1 MIFDLRKPCIN
12 DVVTDW
18 IYLYLSITNLCFWKP
33 KKQHILVHIDGIHG
47 TRVHA
52 TMETQQNHEENPQ
65 DGAIL
70 EPTESF
76 GASWRKKV
84 GKHRNLSGSYQYD
97 WLLAASSIVQGFGAY
112 TVITWSSTNH
122 AFELQCSFSA
132 CQREGWVE
140 KQQLNQYTQEMAPAS
155 YQIVWQSWCMLG
167 STLGWKRFKKEL
179 FGCYSET
186 TVYINFVASLCPTVQ
201 YIIFTSIPFHASMSF
216 IERVLGVVWA
226 WWLSIVCVIFT
237 SFPTLSQAPM
247 GALPPF
253 TSPETRVFLLP
264 IFVAGCQARHA
275 HRQSHVSNTSSAR

>member
-1 MIFDLRKPCIN
+1 MSKR
-12 DVVTDW
+12 
-18 IYLYLSITNLCFWKP
+18 
-33 KKQHILVHIDGIHG
+33 
-47 TRVHA
+47 R
-52 TMETQQNHEENPQ
+52 
-65 DGAIL
+65 
-70 EPTESF
+70 
-76 GASWRKKV
+76 
-84 GKHRNLSGSYQYD
+84 
-97 WLLAASSIVQGFGAY
+97 
-112 TVITWSSTNH
+112 
-122 AFELQCSFSA
+122 
-132 CQREGWVE
+132 
-140 KQQLNQYTQEMAPAS
+140 
-155 YQIVWQSWCMLG
+155 
-167 STLGWKRFKKEL
+167 LGWKTTPESIHPRNGASLLPNRMAIVVHVGFNFGL

-201 YIIFTSIPFHASMSF
+201 YIIFASIPFHASMSF

>member
-1 MIFDLRKPCIN
+1 M
-12 DVVTDW
+12 
-18 IYLYLSITNLCFWKP
+18 
-33 KKQHILVHIDGIHG
+33 HIDGIHG

-52 TMETQQNHEENPQ
+52 TMETQQNHGENPQ

-97 WLLAASSIVQGFGAY
+97 WLLAASSIVQGFGAH

-237 SFPTLSQAPM
+237 SFPTLSQAPV